1 MTQSINELEREIE
14 ESRAR
19 LDLTIDRIQD
29 KLSVSGIVDDM
40 LGTMRRNQYADTF
53 DTAIAVIRRNPV
65 PVMLIAAGV
74 GWLIHRMSQEPLR
87 GRALVPYEGPP
98 EEALMRAARERA
110 YAAPNAYPTA
120 PAAPLP
126 LTEPMAGGPVD
137 RRL

>member
-40 LGTMRRNQYADTF
+40 LGSMRRNHYADAF
-53 DTAIAVIRRNPV
+53 DNAIAVVRRNPV
-65 PVMLIAAGV
+65 PVMLIAAGL

-98 EEALMRAARERA
+98 EDALMRAARERSYEGPRVYDSA
-110 YAAPNAYPTA
+110 VSTG
-120 PAAPLP
+120 LP
-126 LTEPMAGGPVD
+126 LSDPMAGRPVD
-137 RRL
+137 RAL

>member
-40 LGTMRRNQYADTF
+40 LGSMRRNHYADAF
-53 DTAIAVIRRNPV
+53 DNAITVVKRNPV
-65 PVMLIAAGV
+65 PVMLIAAGL

-87 GRALVPYEGPP
+87 GTAVVPYEGPP
-98 EEALMRAARERA
+98 DEVLMRAARARA
-110 YAAPNAYPTA
+110 YERPRVYDPEVS
-120 PAAPLP
+120 APLP
-126 LTEPMAGGPVD
+126 VTDPMVGRPVD
-137 RRL
+137 RGL